1 MLENLPLYTQF
12 QQSQGH
18 QAGEEACRWPELAGK
33 ENPCS
38 FMYLNSSEE
47 QDVKHG
53 LMYLDGT
60 YYRPERDDG
69 SDTDG
74 GHGVL
79 VLNFVP
85 LPRNN
90 AHGNAHCAATH

>member
-18 QAGEEACRWPELAGK
+18 QAEEEACRWPELAGK

-53 LMYLDGT
+53 
-60 YYRPERDDG
+60 
-69 SDTDG
+69 
-74 GHGVL
+74 H
-79 VLNFVP
+79 VP
-85 LPRNN
+85 
-90 AHGNAHCAATH
+90 

>member
-1 MLENLPLYTQF
+1 MRVGMLENLPLYTQF

-18 QAGEEACRWPELAGK
+18 QAEEEACRWPERAGK

-53 LMYLDGT
+53 
-60 YYRPERDDG
+60 
-69 SDTDG
+69 
-74 GHGVL
+74 H
-79 VLNFVP
+79 VP
-85 LPRNN
+85 
-90 AHGNAHCAATH
+90 